1 MLGGVVNAGAV
12 FYAYQFDIVQNMASW
27 LQGSFSLVIEGN
39 YELLYASIPL
49 MLLAYVYADL
59 FTIAGMGR
67 DAAVALGLNHAS
79 IMHMG
84 LVIVSTIVEVGYLP
98 FIGLI
103 VPNIV
108 SIFRGDA
115 VKKILFDTAW
125 LGAMLVLVC
134 DVAGRMLIAPFE
146 IPIGVILS
154 VVGGAVFLAMLF
166 HRKTYA

>member
-1 MLGGVVNAGAV
+1 M
-12 FYAYQFDIVQNMASW
+12 
-27 LQGSFSLVIEGN
+27 
-39 YELLYASIPL
+39 
-49 MLLAYVYADL
+49 
-59 FTIAGMGR
+59 
-67 DAAVALGLNHAS
+67 
-79 IMHMG
+79 
-84 LVIVSTIVEVGYLP
+84 
-98 FIGLI
+98 
-103 VPNIV
+103 PNIV

-154 VVGGAVFLAMLF
+154 VVGGAVFLVMLF

>member
-1 MLGGVVNAGAV
+1 
-12 FYAYQFDIVQNMASW
+12 
-27 LQGSFSLVIEGN
+27 
-39 YELLYASIPL
+39 
-49 MLLAYVYADL
+49 
-59 FTIAGMGR
+59 MGR

-84 LVIVSTIVEVGYLP
+84 LVIVSIISSITIVEVGYLP

-115 VKKILFDTAW
+115 VKKILSDTAW

-146 IPIGVILS
+146 LPIGVILS
-154 VVGGAVFLAMLF
+154 VVGGAVFLTMLF